1 MVFKQKAGRSGLPL
15 DCRDQA
21 ASDLIAAKIAGSEPC
36 MICRFGN
43 VELDATVRYLNSVAR
58 RNSALGRL
66 VGKIESLLWGGD
78 LKRRMSNNAGFFPAS
93 DEYLD
98 LFGQRMI
105 QDIGS
110 IDVLGSWIDR
120 EVHIISFL
128 KSASIVFLHDL
139 EPYFHADPWSR
150 KLAGKTVLVI
160 HPFEESIQ
168 SQYQQYQKLF
178 QDPRILPGFTLKTLK
193 SVQSIAGNSS
203 GFETWFEALD
213 SMCAK
218 IRSIDFDVAIIGAG
232 AYGLPLAAYVK
243 KIGKKSIHMG
253 GATQILFGIK
263 GGRWDGIPFYQNLY
277 NEHWTR
283 PLPSE
288 IPANYQ
294 SVEKGCYW

>member
-1 MVFKQKAGRSGLPL
+1 MVFKKKARRSGLPL
-15 DCRDQA
+15 DCQDQA
-21 ASDLIAAKIAGSEPC
+21 ASDLIATKIAGSEPC

-43 VELDATVRYLNSVAR
+43 VELDATVRYLKLAAR
-58 RNSALGRL
+58 RGSTLGGFVNS
-66 VGKIESLLWGGD
+66 IESLLWSGD
-78 LKRRMSNNAGFFPAS
+78 LKKRMSNNAGFFPAS

-98 LFGQRMI
+98 LFGQRML
-105 QDIGS
+105 QDIGN

-120 EVHIISFL
+120 EVNIISFL

-139 EPYFHADPWSR
+139 EPYFHAHPWSR
-150 KLAGKTVLVI
+150 ELAGKTVLVI

-168 SQYQQYQKLF
+168 SQYQKYQKLF
-178 QDPRILPGFTLKTLK
+178 QDPRVLPGFTLKTLK
-193 SVQSIAGNSS
+193 SVQSIAGNHS

-213 SMCAK
+213 WMCAK
-218 IRSIDFDVAIIGAG
+218 IRSTDFDVAIIGAG
-232 AYGLPLAAYVK
+232 AYGLPLASYIK
-243 KIGKKSIHMG
+243 KIGKKSIHLG

-288 IPANYQ
+288 IPANYK
-294 SVEKGCYW
+294 SVEGGCYW